1 MLETIRRA
9 QPGIIKGILA
19 AVVIAFVGSI
29 FLDWGWRRSNR
40 PDTHV
45 ATVGREDISLS
56 EFQLAYNDLAD
67 FYRRRYQDR
76 FTEDFARTLNLKQ
89 QALDTLVQ
97 RKLLL
102 HEAIRQ
108 GLLVTDAELIDR
120 VQSYPVF
127 QVNGAFDRTR
137 YLQVLRLSRLTPG
150 DFEHNQREDLLL
162 AKLEHLVKDAVQVTE
177 TEVKDAFIHDKEQ
190 LNVEYIRIDPAQ
202 FIPQVEV
209 SEVDLST
216 YYQAHPEGF
225 RRPEQVRLA
234 YVIVDPGSF
243 AAQVEIADERLVR
256 YYAEHK
262 EEFRQEEQVRA
273 RHILFKLA
281 QQGGGAEEEAR
292 VRAEAE
298 AALKRIRA
306 GEDFAAVASQI
317 SQDPASAQQGGEL
330 GFFKRGEMVR
340 SFEDVAFELKP
351 DTVSEPVRT
360 DFGYHL
366 IKVEEVQEAGYR
378 PLEVVWDELRER
390 LIREEARG
398 LAEAR
403 AQAVHDA
410 MGGAGDDWY
419 MAVRALE
426 LAPQETPFI
435 AHGQAVDGIENAAAF
450 TRAAFALQDGEVSR
464 PMSIGTQ
471 YIVMKLLE
479 RRAPSLPPFEEIKDT
494 VRETVVRERSQTL
507 ARKKID
513 EWLTEVKAGKSL
525 EELAQA
531 FHTQTEQT
539 GLFSRNSVIP
549 KLGSAPGFI
558 KEAFRM
564 GIGEVRVVDLME
576 QPTIVVVR
584 ERKGFDAET
593 FEQEKAQL
601 RQRILRQKR
610 EQTFA
615 QWSDDLRRQAEERRE
630 ISVNQSLLTVL

>member
-1 MLETIRRA
+1 M
-9 QPGIIKGILA
+9 IIKVVLA

-29 FLDWGWRRSNR
+29 FLDWGWQRSSR

-45 ATVGREDISLS
+45 ATVGSEDISLR
-56 EFQLAYNDLAD
+56 EFQLAYNDVAE

-76 FTEDFARTLNLKQ
+76 FTEDLARALNLKQ
-89 QALDTLVQ
+89 QTLDTLVQ

-102 HEAIRQ
+102 HEAKRQ
-108 GLLVTDAELIDR
+108 GLMVTDAELIER
-120 VQSYPVF
+120 VQSYPDF

-150 DFEHNQREDLLL
+150 DFEQNQREGLLL
-162 AKLEHLVKDAVQVTE
+162 AKLENLVKDAVQVTE
-177 TEVKDAFIHDKEQ
+177 NEVKAAFVHDKEQ

-216 YYQAHPEGF
+216 YYQEHPEGF

-243 AAQVEIADERLVR
+243 AAQVEITDERLALS
-256 YYAEHK
+256 YAEHK

-281 QQGGGAEEEAR
+281 QQGEAEEEAR
-292 VRAEAE
+292 VRTEVE

-317 SQDPASAQQGGEL
+317 SQDPASAQQGGDL
-330 GFFKRGEMVR
+330 GFFKRGEMVK

-351 DTVSEPVRT
+351 GMVSEPVRT

-378 PLEVVWDELRER
+378 PLEVVWDELRAR
-390 LIREEARG
+390 LAREEARG
-398 LAEAR
+398 LAEAQ

-410 MGGAGDDWY
+410 MVAAGGDWY
-419 MAVRALE
+419 TAVRALE
-426 LAPQETPFI
+426 LSPQETPFI
-435 AHGQAVDGIENAAAF
+435 AHGQPVDGIENAAAF
-450 TRAAFALQDGEVSR
+450 TRAAFALQDGEVGR
-464 PMSIGTQ
+464 PIPIGNHH
-471 YIVMKLLE
+471 IVMKLLE
-479 RRAPSLPPFEEIKDT
+479 RRPPSLPPLEEIKDT

-507 ARKKID
+507 ARQKAD

-525 EELAQA
+525 GELAQA
-531 FHTQTEQT
+531 LHIQTEQT
-539 GLFSRNSVIP
+539 GLFSRNSVLP
-549 KLGSAPGFI
+549 KLGPAPGFI
-558 KEAFRM
+558 KEVFRM
-564 GIGEVRVVDLME
+564 SAGEMRVVDLIE
-576 QPTIVVVR
+576 QPAIVVVR
-584 ERKGFDAET
+584 DRKGFDAET
-593 FEQEKAQL
+593 FEQEKAQV
-601 RQRILRQKR
+601 RQRVLRQKR

-615 QWSDDLRRQAEERRE
+615 QWFDDLRQQAEERRE
-630 ISVNQSLLTVL
+630 ISFNQSLLTVL